1 MRRHLLAIAVILT
14 VATGCDNV
22 GWGGVRVDWVPP
34 PDAPSVAQADS
45 LAADTAAAPE
55 PPGPLLLAG
64 VRDGSRAT
72 LVAVGEVHGG
82 TLEPPGSHEPAEAVQ
97 AHTAPGTEWVLF
109 AEGVRVGSMVAD
121 QAGMAGDFCPPR
133 PTVSGVVEVVPTASS
148 ADRFI
153 ALPAEVA
160 STRDYG
166 DFEHLSDVYDQRVAS
181 LNLATA
187 AIRNVQATYPPNGLV
202 RARQDIEIF
211 RTTGSAGPSI
221 AATFMYRD
229 TLAVAPPG
237 QGAYALFVL
246 GHQVGGD
253 YRESFVWYRAVDTEG
268 KGAPQYFGHLD
279 WDGDGHD
286 EILLDVYGANRRW
299 FAGLAQDGGQW
310 TRTFQDTCGS
320 PSSTGG

>member
-22 GWGGVRVDWVPP
+22 GWGGVQVAWVPP
-34 PDAPSVAQADS
+34 PDAPSVAEADS
-45 LAADTAAAPE
+45 LAADTATAPE

-82 TLEPPGSHEPAEAVQ
+82 LLEPPGSHESPEEVQ
-97 AHTAPGTEWVLF
+97 VRTAPGTEWVLF
-109 AEGVRVGSMVAD
+109 AEGVRVGTLVAD
-121 QAGMAGDFCPPR
+121 RAGSAAEFCPPR
-133 PTVSGVVEVVPTASS
+133 PTVSGVVETVPPASS
-148 ADRFI
+148 AERFL
-153 ALPAEVA
+153 ALPSDVA
-160 STRDYG
+160 SDRDYG
-166 DFEHLSDVYDQRVAS
+166 DFEHLTDVYDQRVAS
-181 LNLATA
+181 LTLATA
-187 AIRNVQATYPPNGLV
+187 AIRRVQATYPPDGLV

-211 RTTGSAGPSI
+211 RTTGSRGPSI

-229 TLAVAPPG
+229 TLAVTPPG
-237 QGAYALFVL
+237 QNAYALFLL
-246 GHQVGGD
+246 GLQAGD
-253 YRESFVWYRAVDTEG
+253 DYQEGFVWYRQVDTEG
-268 KGAPQYFGHLD
+268 KGAPRYFGHLD

-310 TRTFQDTCGS
+310 VRTFQDTCGS
-320 PSSTGG
+320 PASAGG